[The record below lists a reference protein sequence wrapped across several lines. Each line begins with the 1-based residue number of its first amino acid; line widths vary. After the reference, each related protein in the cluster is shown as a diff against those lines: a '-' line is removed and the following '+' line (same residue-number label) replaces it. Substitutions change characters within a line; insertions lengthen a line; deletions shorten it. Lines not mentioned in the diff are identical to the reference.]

1 MSTFTMSQQQSQV
14 QVQATAP
21 LGPSANDRA
30 VARWLF
36 FVSFLLLVMVVLG
49 GVTRLT
55 DSGLSITE
63 WKPVTG
69 ALPPLSD
76 AAWAAEFEKYKQ
88 IPQYELVNKGMSLA
102 EFKQIFWYEWAHRLL
117 GRLIGIAFLVP
128 YLWFLLRGK
137 LDRPMAW
144 RLAGI
149 LLLGGMQGAM
159 GWFMV
164 ASGLT
169 ERVSVSQYRL
179 AAHLSLAFIIHA
191 AVFWTALDLIRGR
204 RASVPS
210 PGLSRFAGIACGLL
224 FVQIVLGAFVAGLD
238 AGMAYNTWPLM
249 DGDWVPNGLFSHVP
263 AWIDPF
269 ENNITA
275 QFFHRHFA
283 VVVALAIVGHA
294 VLVRR
299 SVPVAAG
306 AAGLAAFMVV
316 LQFILG
322 VWTLLAVVPVELGAL
337 HQAGA
342 FILFTLSLNLW
353 HRLRRV

>member
-1 MSTFTMSQQQSQV
+1 MSAMSMSQQQSQ
-14 QVQATAP
+14 AGAP
-21 LGPSANDRA
+21 AAPAPADRA

-36 FVSFLLLVMVVLG
+36 VVSFLLLVMVVLG

-76 AAWAAEFEKYKQ
+76 EAWAAEFEKYKQ
-88 IPQYELVNKGMSLA
+88 IPQYELVNKGMSLDA
-102 EFKQIFWYEWAHRLL
+102 FKQIFWYEWAHRLL
-117 GRLIGIAFLVP
+117 GRLIGFAFLVP

-149 LLLGGMQGAM
+149 LVLGGLQGAM

-164 ASGLT
+164 ASGLS
-169 ERVSVSQYRL
+169 ERISVSQYRL
-179 AAHLSLAFIIHA
+179 AAHLSLAFVIHA
-191 AVFWTALDLIRGR
+191 AVFWTALDLTRGR
-204 RASVPS
+204 VLRVPS
-210 PGLSRFAGIACGLL
+210 PGLSRLAGLAVLLL

-249 DGDWVPNGLFSHVP
+249 DGDWVPNGLFTHVP

-275 QFFHRHFA
+275 QFLHRHFA
-283 VVVALAIVGHA
+283 IVVAAVILGHA
-294 VLVRR
+294 VLVRQR
-299 SVPVAAG
+299 APQAAG

-322 VWTLLAVVPVELGAL
+322 VWTLLAVVPVDLGAL

-342 FILFTLSLNLW
+342 FVLFTLGLNLW
-353 HRLRRV
+353 HRLRRA

>member
-1 MSTFTMSQQQSQV
+1 MSLSGAYQHQSQ
-14 QVQATAP
+14 
-21 LGPSANDRA
+21 SALAASLPPAVNRP

-36 FVSFLLLVMVVLG
+36 FVSFLLLCMVVLG

-69 ALPPLSD
+69 AIPPLSEE
-76 AAWAAEFEKYKQ
+76 AWQSEFGKYQQ
-88 IPQYELVNKGMSLA
+88 IPQYQQLNRGMSLD
-102 EFKQIFWYEWAHRLL
+102 EFKQIYWFEWAHRLL
-117 GRLIGIAFLVP
+117 GRLIGFAFFVP
-128 YLWFLLRGK
+128 YLWFLLRGR

-149 LLLGGMQGAM
+149 LVLGGSQGLL

-191 AVFWTALDLIRGR
+191 AVFWTALDLWRGR
-204 RASVPS
+204 VRRVASL
-210 PGLSRFAGIACGLL
+210 GLSRATTVAILL
-224 FVQIVLGAFVAGLD
+224 IFLQIVIGAFVAGLD
-238 AGMAYNTWPLM
+238 AGLAYNTWPFM
-249 DGDWVPNGLFSHVP
+249 DGDIAPAGMFTHTP

-269 ENNITA
+269 ENTITI
-275 QFFHRHFA
+275 QFLHRRGA
-283 VVVALAIVGHA
+283 ELVALV
-294 VLVRR
+294 
-299 SVPVAAG
+299 
-306 AAGLAAFMVV
+306 
-316 LQFILG
+316 ILG
-322 VWTLLAVVPVELGAL
+322 LYLAVRARAADPRAKAAAHGLLAMLVVQFLLGIWTLVEVVPVSLGAL

-342 FILFTLSLNLW
+342 FVLFTLGLNLA
-353 HRLRRV
+353 HRLRRA